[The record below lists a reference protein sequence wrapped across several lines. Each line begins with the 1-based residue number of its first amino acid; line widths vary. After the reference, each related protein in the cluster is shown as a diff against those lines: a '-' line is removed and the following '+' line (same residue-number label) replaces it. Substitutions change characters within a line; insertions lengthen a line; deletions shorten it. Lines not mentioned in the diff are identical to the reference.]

1 MIDIKSSPANQGSAG
16 TSSNSLTSIILA
28 IALAFVVYDTGYW
41 KKFVPDRE
49 EERSNEL
56 VSAQILFV
64 TDESMSA
71 GQGQASISQK
81 IDRFCDENGIEKRRL
96 EGGQDISGAEPWL
109 KDMAEIGYGQAPSIV
124 FRDKSGRLD
133 CIPIPNGIDETI
145 DAIKE
150 RM

>member
-1 MIDIKSSPANQGSAG
+1 MRTVS
-16 TSSNSLTSIILA
+16 
-28 IALAFVVYDTGYW
+28 
-41 KKFVPDRE
+41 KK
-49 EERSNEL
+49 
-56 VSAQILFV
+56 
-64 TDESMSA
+64 
-71 GQGQASISQK
+71 
-81 IDRFCDENGIEKRRL
+81 
-96 EGGQDISGAEPWL
+96 EGLRGQDISGAEPWL